1 MTSHTPA
8 NSNAMART
16 PGKGP
21 EVIDAQVIDIQ
32 PSPVR
37 GGSLQLAPRNSM
49 QSNIQD
55 GGWFDASAGK
65 RKPVFVISPATD
77 PWSIFSVLRSGL
89 SCLRNY
95 PLQTMGGAFISVWGG
110 LFVLAAGLNVLQGS
124 AVKASGDIWN
134 PVVAGTNFG
143 AMLVVPT
150 QSIAGSA
157 HKVLTGEERIGQP
170 IEVRPYTR
178 AVRVGE

>member
-1 MTSHTPA
+1 
-8 NSNAMART
+8 
-16 PGKGP
+16 
-21 EVIDAQVIDIQ
+21 
-32 PSPVR
+32 
-37 GGSLQLAPRNSM
+37 M

-55 GGWFDASAGK
+55 GGWFDATQGK
-65 RKPVFVISPATD
+65 RKPVFVITPATD
-77 PWSIFSVLRSGL
+77 PWSIFPVLRSGL

-110 LFVLAAGLNVLQGS
+110 LFVLAAGLNMLQGN

-178 AVRVGE
+178 AVKVGE

>member
-1 MTSHTPA
+1 MNKPA
-8 NSNAMART
+8 SNAMTPAR
-16 PGKGP
+16 GP
-21 EVIDAQVIDIQ
+21 EVIDAQVIDIN
-32 PSPVR
+32 PAPVR
-37 GGSLQLAPRNSM
+37 NTSLQMAPRNTM
-49 QSNIQD
+49 RSNIQD
-55 GGWFDASAGK
+55 GGWFDATQGK

-77 PWSIFSVLRSGL
+77 PWSIFPVLRSGL

-134 PVVAGTNFG
+134 PIVTGTNFG

-157 HKVLTGEERIGQP
+157 HKVLTGEERIGEP

-178 AVRVGE
+178 AVKVAE

>member
-1 MTSHTPA
+1 MTNRTPA
-8 NSNAMART
+8 NSNAMA
-16 PGKGP
+16 KGP
-21 EVIDAQVIDIQ
+21 EVIDAQVIDINPAPMQ
-32 PSPVR
+32 R
-37 GGSLQLAPRNSM
+37 GGAIQMAPRNTM
-49 QSNIQD
+49 RSNIQD
-55 GGWFDASAGK
+55 GGWFDATQGK

-77 PWSIFSVLRSGL
+77 PWSIFPVLRSGL

-157 HKVLTGEERIGQP
+157 HKVLTGEERIGEP

-178 AVRVGE
+178 AVKVAE

>member
-1 MTSHTPA
+1 MSNSAMTPSRG
-8 NSNAMART
+8 NAAAAR
-16 PGKGP
+16 GP
-21 EVIDAQVIDIQ
+21 QTIDAQVIDIT
-32 PSPVR
+32 PSPVQR
-37 GGSLQLAPRNSM
+37 GGIQLAPQNTMR
-49 QSNIQD
+49 SNIQD
-55 GGWFDASAGK
+55 GGWFDATQGK

-77 PWSIFSVLRSGL
+77 PWSIFPVLRSGL

-110 LFVLAAGLNVLQGS
+110 LFVLAAGLNVLQGN

-134 PVVAGTNFG
+134 PVVFGTNFG

-157 HKVLTGEERIGQP
+157 HKVLTGEERIGEP

-178 AVRVGE
+178 AVKVGE

>member
-1 MTSHTPA
+1 MTNRTPS
-8 NSNAMART
+8 NSSAMART
-16 PGKGP
+16 PARGP
-21 EVIDAQVIDIQ
+21 EVIDAQVIDIT
-32 PSPVR
+32 PAPAR
-37 GGSLQLAPRNSM
+37 GGALQLAPRNTM

-55 GGWFDASAGK
+55 GGWFDATQGK

-77 PWSIFSVLRSGL
+77 PWSIFPVLRSGL

-110 LFVLAAGLNVLQGS
+110 LFLLAAGLNVLQGS
-124 AVKASGDIWN
+124 AVKANGDIWN
-134 PVVAGTNFG
+134 PIVAGTNFG

-157 HKVLTGEERIGQP
+157 HQVLTGEDRIGQP
-170 IEVRPYTR
+170 IETRPYTR
-178 AVRVGE
+178 AVKVAE

>member
-1 MTSHTPA
+1 MNKPA
-8 NSNAMART
+8 SNAMTPAR
-16 PGKGP
+16 GP
-21 EVIDAQVIDIQ
+21 EVIDAQVIDIN
-32 PSPVR
+32 PAPVR
-37 GGSLQLAPRNSM
+37 NTSLQMAPRNTM
-49 QSNIQD
+49 RSNIQD
-55 GGWFDASAGK
+55 GGWFDATQGK

-77 PWSIFSVLRSGL
+77 PWSIFPVLRSGL

-134 PVVAGTNFG
+134 PIVSGTNFG

-178 AVRVGE
+178 AVKVAE